1 MIPRLLFVSE
11 KLPTAAVARLE
22 KHLEGCRAVPLAPDT
37 ALSAPEAFHPDM
49 ILSCVDGDVIC
60 SDGYLAKSERMRAIC
75 AEFGVEIFTD
85 TSERASDYPRNV
97 AFNALV
103 TDGFVMCKKSSASK
117 VMLEK
122 CGNRDIIDIK
132 QGYAACSTLYC
143 GGVAVTSDPSVA
155 TALSAFGVEV
165 LKIKAGHIHLEP
177 YDYGFI
183 GGACTV
189 IGDTVFTFGEVAY
202 HPEGDAISAFLTE
215 HGIKILP
222 LFDGELYDFG
232 SAVAVY

>member
-11 KLPTAAVARLE
+11 KLPTVAVARLE
-22 KHLEGCRAVPLAPDT
+22 KYLEGCRVVPLAPD
-37 ALSAPEAFHPDM
+37 AVLSAPEAFHPDM
-49 ILSCVDGDVIC
+49 ILSCVDGDIIC
-60 SDGYLAKSERMRAIC
+60 SDEYLAKSERLRAIC
-75 AEFGVEIFTD
+75 GEFGIGIYTD
-85 TSERASDYPRNV
+85 RYERASDYPRNV

-117 VMLEK
+117 IMLEK
-122 CGNRDIIDIK
+122 CGKRDIIDIK

-155 TALSAFGVEV
+155 TALSSFGVEV
-165 LKIKAGHIHLEP
+165 LKIGAGHIHLEP

-183 GGACTV
+183 GGASV
-189 IGDTVFTFGEVAY
+189 VVGDTVFTFGELTC
-202 HPEGDAISAFLTE
+202 HPDCVAISAFLT
-215 HGIKILP
+215 GVGMKILP